1 MTAVMYG
8 TFAFAIAMVGFA
20 LASLYNSPE
29 ERMNRESS
37 IYNYAA
43 FIAYMILA
51 VIGFVIVYKM
61 YQRGYLANMLI
72 GGIAGPVATGFGGPF
87 IGYLTSLAIGSE
99 ARREGYLQPFP
110 EETDGT
116 DTQEQTNSTHSTHS
130 TNSTHSTHS
139 TPVVKERVYSS
150 KKHRRQIG
158 YGRYH
163 A

>member
-51 VIGFVIVYKM
+51 VIGFVILYKM
-61 YQRGYLANMLI
+61 YQSGYLANMMI
-72 GGIAGPVATGFGGPF
+72 GGIAGPVAAGFGGPF
-87 IGYLTSLAIGSE
+87 VGYLTSLAIGPE
-99 ARREGYLQPFP
+99 LRRQGYLPPFSG
-110 EETDGT
+110 GT
-116 DTQEQTNSTHSTHS
+116 DTDTQTNSTHSTNS
-130 TNSTHSTHS
+130 TNS